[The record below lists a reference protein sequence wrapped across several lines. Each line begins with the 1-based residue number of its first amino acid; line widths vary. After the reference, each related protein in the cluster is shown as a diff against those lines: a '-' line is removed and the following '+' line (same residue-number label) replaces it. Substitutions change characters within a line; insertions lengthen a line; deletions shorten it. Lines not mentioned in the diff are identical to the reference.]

1 MSAGRA
7 YASNPPTY
15 QQMQT
20 LTLELEAERK
30 QNAANVRLIRQY
42 ETKIKWQEF
51 ELRQAQRQIDKL
63 KLEVSGL
70 KKKVAGLFGRLSIH
84 VDAYSDG
91 LNPESSVYDGFR
103 YGTVAE
109 RKRKSETV
117 TKAVCTILSG
127 AGGNLVRYTGNAKRR
142 AFEVNASNGS
152 GLVAERV
159 AREAALQTK
168 LQAKI
173 KKNTN
178 VVVCI
183 AEEDGVYSWA
193 LAKALGR
200 PRKAVAGEKDHD
212 NQPLKSGSIVVD
224 INQYEIFQK
233 DFTEFDAYSNAQ
245 LAFEKDPQS
254 VLYCIRT
261 PMGRCEEA
269 WCNCGSSVGC
279 MKQHQQTYRL
289 SQLREPAGFKMAT
302 PTVAA
307 VRKQRRSNKKAP
319 LAYMLS
325 SGVLQSIMQNISALD
340 VS

>member
-1 MSAGRA
+1 MVERSCYECAGCFTLDK
-7 YASNPPTY
+7 SN
-15 QQMQT
+15 
-20 LTLELEAERK
+20 
-30 QNAANVRLIRQY
+30 
-42 ETKIKWQEF
+42 
-51 ELRQAQRQIDKL
+51 
-63 KLEVSGL
+63 
-70 KKKVAGLFGRLSIH
+70 
-84 VDAYSDG
+84 
-91 LNPESSVYDGFR
+91 
-103 YGTVAE
+103 
-109 RKRKSETV
+109 
-117 TKAVCTILSG
+117 C
-127 AGGNLVRYTGNAKRR
+127 NLVRYTGNAKRR

-224 INQYEIFQK
+224 VSQHEILQK

-254 VLYCIRT
+254 VLYCNCIRT
-261 PMGRCEEA
+261 PMGRCEDA

-302 PTVAA
+302 PTAAA